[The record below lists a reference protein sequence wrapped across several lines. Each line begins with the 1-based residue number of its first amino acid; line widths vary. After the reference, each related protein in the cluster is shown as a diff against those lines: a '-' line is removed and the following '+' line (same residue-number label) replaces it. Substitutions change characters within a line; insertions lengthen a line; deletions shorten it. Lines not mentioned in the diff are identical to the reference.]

1 MKRKTK
7 TKAEKQIKGKNNRE
21 EIIVSDKKR
30 KINV

>member
-7 TKAEKQIKGKNNRE
+7 TNLKNNRKQKNNRE

>member
-1 MKRKTK
+1 MKTK
-7 TKAEKQIKGKNNRE
+7 TKTKLKNNRKQKNNRE